1 MPVRKVLLET
11 NNIYHI
17 YNRWFEK
24 QFIFR
29 FEKDYERFI
38 KTMKKYNDIYNWI
51 KIYSYCLLPNHFHMI
66 VSSSKSGL
74 EISDFMR
81 KIQQSYAMYFKTTSS
96 PDLKTRWQLFE
107 WRFKSKLIKEEEY
120 LVKCLAY
127 VNFNPL
133 KHNIVDDI
141 NNYKWTSYH
150 QINKNKIE
158 KYKDFILDELEV

>member
-1 MPVRKVLLET
+1 MPVRKILLET

-66 VSSSKSGL
+66 ISSSKSGL

-96 PDLKTRWQLFE
+96 PDLKIRGQLFE